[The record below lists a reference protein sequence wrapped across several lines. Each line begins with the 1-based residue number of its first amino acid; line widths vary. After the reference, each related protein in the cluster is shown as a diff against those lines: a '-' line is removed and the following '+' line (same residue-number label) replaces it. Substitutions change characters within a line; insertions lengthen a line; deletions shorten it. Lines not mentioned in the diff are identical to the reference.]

1 MKLCV
6 VTNNNYF
13 FAGMEHIFSEVQ

>member
-13 FAGMEHIFSEVQ
+13 FAGMEHIFSEV